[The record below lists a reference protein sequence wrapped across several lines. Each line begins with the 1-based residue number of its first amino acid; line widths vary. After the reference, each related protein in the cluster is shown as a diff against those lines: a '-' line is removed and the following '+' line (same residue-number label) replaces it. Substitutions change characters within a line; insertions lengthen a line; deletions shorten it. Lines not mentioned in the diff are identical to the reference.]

1 MDQQPFTE
9 EEVQQ
14 LRELLK
20 VAEVV
25 KEEAEYKAA
34 VRLVMQTWKRVVIGL
49 AAFIGAILILRDQ
62 LRALWQWFMGA

>member
-1 MDQQPFTE
+1 MDQTPLTE
-9 EEVQQ
+9 DEIQQ